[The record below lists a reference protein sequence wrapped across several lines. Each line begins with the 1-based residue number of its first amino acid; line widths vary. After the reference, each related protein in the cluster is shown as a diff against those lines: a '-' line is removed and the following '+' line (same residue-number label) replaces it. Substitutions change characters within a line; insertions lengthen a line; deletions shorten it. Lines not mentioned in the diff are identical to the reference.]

1 MWRGEVALTFR
12 TSSRIAGYAFLL
24 YIALGIAAMALF
36 GRATGD
42 GETAAK
48 LAGIAQHETLARL
61 AALCN
66 LLTAFTA
73 LALGVSLYALT
84 RAVDRDLALL
94 GLACRVGEGVIGA
107 AGMQSSLGLLW
118 LSTTTGAEAPSAEG
132 AQAIG
137 AYLLAQNSGVLVAG
151 LFFAVGSSFF
161 AWLFLKGRLIPA
173 WLAWLGLVA
182 SLLLVVGLPLRL
194 AGALPGSVAMALW
207 APMAAFEIPFAVWLL
222 IRGIAP
228 R

>member
-1 MWRGEVALTFR
+1 MTHR
-12 TSSRIAGYAFLL
+12 TNSRIAGYAFLL
-24 YIALGIAAMALF
+24 YIALGILGMILF

-42 GETAAK
+42 GETAAQ

-84 RAVDRDLALL
+84 RDVDRDLALA

-107 AGMQSSLGLLW
+107 AAMQASLGLLW
-118 LSTTTGAEAPSAEG
+118 LSTATGAQAPDAQG

-151 LFFAVGSSFF
+151 LFFAVGSSAF

-182 SLLLVVGLPLRL
+182 SLLLVVGLPLQL
-194 AGALPGSVAMALW
+194 TETLPRSVGMALW

-222 IRGIAP
+222 SKGVAP
-228 R
+228 PAAR